1 MNIHAFVNAD
11 EGAIAAAGYIAAQF
25 RLAVSARRRFTLALS
40 GGTSPLRMFDALTGE
55 TIRWEHVHLFQV
67 DERLVPSDSPERN
80 FARVRERLLAHVDI
94 PPGQVYAMPVEL
106 DDPKAAAKAYAATLR
121 RVLGADGVLDL
132 VHLGLGADGHTAS
145 LLPDDTALESNA
157 DVIVSR
163 PYQGFRRLSLSLPL
177 ISAARERLWL
187 VTGTEKSRALKSL
200 IDGDRT
206 VPAGRVA
213 RDNATVFHSLPD
225 PFPGQTPVYS

>member
-1 MNIHAFVNAD
+1 
-11 EGAIAAAGYIAAQF
+11 
-25 RLAVSARRRFTLALS
+25 
-40 GGTSPLRMFDALTGE
+40 
-55 TIRWEHVHLFQV
+55 
-67 DERLVPSDSPERN
+67 
-80 FARVRERLLAHVDI
+80 
-94 PPGQVYAMPVEL
+94 
-106 DDPKAAAKAYAATLR
+106 
-121 RVLGADGVLDL
+121 VLGADGVLDL

-187 VTGTEKSRALKSL
+187 VTGTGKSRVLKSL

-206 VPAGRVA
+206 LPAGRVA

-225 PFPGQTPVYS
+225 PIPGRTPV

>member
-1 MNIHAFVNAD
+1 MNIHAVAHSHEASD
-11 EGAIAAAGYIAAQF
+11 AAAGYIAAQS

-40 GGTSPLRMFDALTGE
+40 GGSSPLRMFDALTGE
-55 TIRWEHVHLFQV
+55 AIRWEHVHLFQV
-67 DERLVPSDSPERN
+67 DERLVPADSPERN
-80 FARVRERLLAHVDI
+80 FTPVRERLIAHVDI

-145 LLPDDTALESNA
+145 LLPDDAALESNA

-163 PYQGFRRLSLSLPL
+163 PYQGFRRL
-177 ISAARERLWL
+177 
-187 VTGTEKSRALKSL
+187 
-200 IDGDRT
+200 
-206 VPAGRVA
+206 
-213 RDNATVFHSLPD
+213 
-225 PFPGQTPVYS
+225 